1 MGAQGDRVKAAEP
14 PQDLRVA
21 SGPFLRGLFV
31 DEDLE
36 VVDVADFR
44 PGVDVDEDGFHRSLF
59 SFRFPH

>member
-1 MGAQGDRVKAAEP
+1 
-14 PQDLRVA
+14 
-21 SGPFLRGLFV
+21 
-31 DEDLE
+31 